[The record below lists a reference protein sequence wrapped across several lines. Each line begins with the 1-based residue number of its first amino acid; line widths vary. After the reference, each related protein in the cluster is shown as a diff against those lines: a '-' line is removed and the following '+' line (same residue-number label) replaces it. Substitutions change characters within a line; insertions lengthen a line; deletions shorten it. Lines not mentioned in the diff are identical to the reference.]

1 MPEANTFTMQE
12 FLNQFAK
19 TLPKNEIAAMFVD
32 QAGWHASNDL
42 VPPENLVLLPLP
54 AYWPELNPIE
64 RVWLFLKER
73 YLSHRLLD
81 DYDSIVDAGLC
92 SLEPAHSRNR
102 THKIP
107 LQLSLDRA
115 NDSRCD
121 QNLGWVVSDVI
132 ALRNCHSI
140 SS

>member
-81 DYDSIVDAGLC
+81 DYDSIVDAACAAWNRLTAEKSLC
-92 SLEPAHSRNR
+92 SYPWIERMMAAAIK
-102 THKIP
+102 T
-107 LQLSLDRA
+107 
-115 NDSRCD
+115 
-121 QNLGWVVSDVI
+121 
-132 ALRNCHSI
+132 
-140 SS
+140 

>member
-81 DYDSIVDAGLC
+81 DYDSIVDAACAAWNRLTAETGRIKSLC
-92 SLEPAHSRNR
+92 SYPWIERM
-102 THKIP
+102 
-107 LQLSLDRA
+107 
-115 NDSRCD
+115 
-121 QNLGWVVSDVI
+121 I
-132 ALRNCHSI
+132 AAAI
-140 SS
+140 KT